1 MSAILAPAMPWKIP
15 SHPEA
20 KHPNKRFALP
30 REFLFHLHVRLGL
43 SPKMISDVHNQMF
56 GVTIWPQGVRN
67 YLKAYG
73 IYSPPEKALGRY
85 CYEPDQ
91 KGRTTFYKIFE
102 EVRLDSKN

>member
-1 MSAILAPAMPWKIP
+1 MAWKIP

-30 REFLFHLHVRLGL
+30 RWLLFHLHVRLGL

-73 IYSPPEKALGRY
+73 FYFPPKKAQGRY
-85 CYEPDQ
+85 CYEPNEQ
-91 KGRTTFYKIFE
+91 GLAAFFE
-102 EVRLDSKN
+102 ICEKAKLDSKKTA